1 VPPKKFY
8 PRDHD
13 RGTADH
19 RVDGFEGLL
28 LAEPL
33 YPLDQELDIG
43 LHPTEIYSFGITPWH
58 QGVVIIWHKIDRA
71 RSWLTVGYDEG
82 RWRKALPVNRNQSL
96 GVTDSPRLG
105 SGHHY
110 VGIMA
115 SADGTGE
122 ALRPIGNGSLGV
134 VSACHFGGCGFNSMA
149 AISTPNNQPNLGSR
163 RIPECHR
170 RAGIGF
176 HRRRYRA
183 ARGGS

>member
-1 VPPKKFY
+1 MPPKKFY

-43 LHPTEIYSFGITPWH
+43 LHPTEIYSFGITRWH

-105 SGHHY
+105 SGHHHF
-110 VGIMA
+110 GIMA
-115 SADGTGE
+115 SADGTDE
-122 ALRPIGNGSLGV
+122 AL
-134 VSACHFGGCGFNSMA
+134 
-149 AISTPNNQPNLGSR
+149 
-163 RIPECHR
+163 
-170 RAGIGF
+170 
-176 HRRRYRA
+176 
-183 ARGGS
+183 